1 MRPRVAGMVWLPK
14 AEADPDL
21 LEHLR
26 RKLTF
31 IPRKVGNYGDDT
43 IKEPVR
49 CYVDAPMEFG
59 VPRAFWFA
67 NSKNSYEYE
76 WDVSHGTPMNG
87 GEKLETTLR
96 HVGRYAEQADVIK
109 VFEGRFLE
117 ASTGFPSDNERGL
130 QIGGIFQA
138 DTGFG
143 KTDTAIGLARQ
154 IGNTTI
160 ILTHKEFLMRQW
172 VARIRKWL
180 PTAKV
185 GIVRESK
192 CEFEGC
198 DFVVGM
204 MQSLS
209 LDDGTR
215 YPADLYD
222 WAGLLI
228 VDETHRVGAP
238 TWAPLPPKFTA
249 AYRLGLTATPR
260 RKDDADVV
268 FWWHIGQIVYKAKTE
283 MPKPHVRFVMLP
295 KPHNSPDVLT
305 TPGKN
310 DATVITVLTKM
321 TGRNRR
327 VTNEVVKALKS
338 TSGRKVMVL
347 SERLEHL
354 RVLES
359 ELRETISQ
367 DSAFEHEDIT
377 TDFYVGDWFTGEK
390 VPPLKSAHW
399 PMEDGGRERAI
410 DLIYKS
416 VSRRKGYSGEID
428 VVDLLDD
435 DENIVFDEHDK
446 PIPVKIHIVR
456 VPASDMA
463 NLFGDESFFD
473 MDGSCPITLEE
484 LQDDELY
491 GMAVWYK
498 IRQKAKDKMK
508 PRTEAELAKAERA
521 RVMYCTFQMVS
532 EGIDIPAID
541 LLVLA
546 TPVSDIE
553 QAAGRS
559 RRFCDPDPEKC
570 DHFCPWRA
578 EKCQG
583 KSHPIIADFVDL
595 GYPLA
600 TKRERYREAFYSKL
614 GCKIAKGRA

>member
-1 MRPRVAGMVWLPK
+1 
-14 AEADPDL
+14 
-21 LEHLR
+21 
-26 RKLTF
+26 
-31 IPRKVGNYGDDT
+31 
-43 IKEPVR
+43 
-49 CYVDAPMEFG
+49 
-59 VPRAFWFA
+59 
-67 NSKNSYEYE
+67 
-76 WDVSHGTPMNG
+76 
-87 GEKLETTLR
+87 
-96 HVGRYAEQADVIK
+96 
-109 VFEGRFLE
+109 
-117 ASTGFPSDNERGL
+117 
-130 QIGGIFQA
+130 
-138 DTGFG
+138 
-143 KTDTAIGLARQ
+143 
-154 IGNTTI
+154 
-160 ILTHKEFLMRQW
+160 
-172 VARIRKWL
+172 
-180 PTAKV
+180 
-185 GIVRESK
+185 
-192 CEFEGC
+192 
-198 DFVVGM
+198 
-204 MQSLS
+204 
-209 LDDGTR
+209 
-215 YPADLYD
+215 
-222 WAGLLI
+222 
-228 VDETHRVGAP
+228 
-238 TWAPLPPKFTA
+238 
-249 AYRLGLTATPR
+249 
-260 RKDDADVV
+260 
-268 FWWHIGQIVYKAKTE
+268 
-283 MPKPHVRFVMLP
+283 MLP